1 MCVAKNNGDVIGWG
15 QTMKGAVY
23 QARNTEFYSVAMG
36 NHQEIVSNKMTW
48 VWPEV
53 SKVLKA
59 RIWHTTLY
67 ILSMAA
73 FALQR

>member
-36 NHQEIVSNKMTW
+36 NHQEIVSNKMT
-48 VWPEV
+48 
-53 SKVLKA
+53 
-59 RIWHTTLY
+59 
-67 ILSMAA
+67 
-73 FALQR
+73 